1 MSRKGREAAR
11 NRARELREA
20 AMMIEDAIEIES
32 RQRRQATS
40 SSRADGASKTVL
52 EGENL
57 DALVWHPQLG
67 MCTVRQAR
75 ARDGIADEAPP
86 GEEEHLRAIQLDP
99 ERAGEPDCH
108 GDDCD
113 CDCRDEE
120 GRDDTTALGVK
131 KARGVVDEDEP
142 ESAQAWPSDQPTQM
156 VRLAEVVE
164 SVAARFHGILDEVVE
179 LRQLVK
185 GLTVQ
190 NEVFTAALAALRAK
204 IRDEDFNNS
213 EDLEGPAEDPPPML
227 N

>member
-1 MSRKGREAAR
+1 MSRKGRETAR

-20 AMMIEDAIEIES
+20 AMMIEDAIEIEA
-32 RQRRQATS
+32 RQRRQAAS
-40 SSRADGASKTVL
+40 ASRADAVEKTVL

-75 ARDGIADEAPP
+75 ARGGYQDSVE
-86 GEEEHLRAIQLDP
+86 GEERDRQAMRLDP
-99 ERAGEPDCH
+99 EGGQDCH

-113 CDCRDEE
+113 CSDCADCCDEE
-120 GRDDTTALGVK
+120 ERDDAGNLEM
-131 KARGVVDEDEP
+131 ARAVVARDEDEG
-142 ESAQAWPSDQPTQM
+142 EERARASDEPTQM
-156 VRLAEVVE
+156 AHLAKVVE
-164 SVAARFHGILDEVVE
+164 ATAARFHGILDEVVE

-190 NEVFTAALAALRAK
+190 NEVLTAVLAALRAK
-204 IRDEDFNNS
+204 IRGEYLNNN
-213 EDLEGPAEDPPPML
+213 EDLEGPAEVPPPML